1 MNVLIV
7 NTSERTGGAAVAA
20 NRLMEALKNNGVHP
34 TMVVRRN
41 KFAFYWERFCLFLHL
56 RLKRKNLF
64 TIDIANAGDDI
75 THLKEFKEA
84 DVVHLHW
91 INQGMLS
98 LRNISSIIA
107 SKKPVVWTMHDFWS
121 STGICHYPG
130 SCAHYKASCGNCQ
143 YLPGGGYKKD
153 LSFRTW
159 KRKRKLYERGNIIFV
174 ACSKWLQGKARE
186 SSLLKDLLVES
197 IPNPIDTTVYC
208 PADKKVAR
216 QHLGLPEDMSLILFV
231 SQRITD
237 ERKGINYF
245 IDAMNLLVERHPEMK
260 QNTGV
265 VILGGKSD
273 EVADRLP
280 VKTFSVGYVADE
292 KKIIEIYNSVDLY
305 VLPSLEDNL
314 PNTIMESMACGVPCV
329 GFKTGG
335 IPEMID
341 HQKNGYV
348 AEYKNTEDL
357 ARGIRWTLF
366 DADAAQLSL
375 SAVEKV
381 KSHYSQNSIVL
392 RYVEVYNQAIASSRI
407 GI

>member
-1 MNVLIV
+1 
-7 NTSERTGGAAVAA
+7 
-20 NRLMEALKNNGVHP
+20 
-34 TMVVRRN
+34 
-41 KFAFYWERFCLFLHL
+41 
-56 RLKRKNLF
+56 
-64 TIDIANAGDDI
+64 
-75 THLKEFKEA
+75 
-84 DVVHLHW
+84 
-91 INQGMLS
+91 
-98 LRNISSIIA
+98 
-107 SKKPVVWTMHDFWS
+107 MHDFWS

-366 DADAAQLSL
+366 DTDAAQLSL
-375 SAVEKV
+375 AAVEKV